1 MTIILFGTIFTILS
15 TGSPSLKIKRLE
27 NFVSMPEYKTEGA
40 SAMDLV
46 AAIDNDVVIP
56 SGEIRMIPTGI
67 AIELPHNTE
76 AQVRSRSGLAIKKGI
91 AVVNG
96 IGTIDEDYR
105 GEVCVGLVN
114 LSNEEYTI
122 QPDERIA
129 QMIIARV
136 EQAKIEVSVELTDTI
151 RGEGGFGSTGKV

>member
-1 MTIILFGTIFTILS
+1 ME
-15 TGSPSLKIKRLE
+15 LKIKKLA
-27 NFVSMPEYKTEGA
+27 NFVSMPEYKTSGA

-46 AAIDNDVVIP
+46 AAIDEDIIIP

-76 AQVRSRSGLAIKKGI
+76 AQVRSRSGLAIKSGV

-105 GEVCVGLVN
+105 GEICVGLINHSKVDFKI
-114 LSNEEYTI
+114 SKG
-122 QPDERIA
+122 DRIA
-129 QMIIARV
+129 QMAIM
-136 EQAKIEVSVELTDTI
+136 EVLKPQIVITNDLSDTE
-151 RGEGGFGSTGKV
+151 RAAGGFGSTGLK

>member
-1 MTIILFGTIFTILS
+1 MKTIEKLTLR
-15 TGSPSLKIKRLE
+15 IKKLD
-27 NFVSMPEYKTEGA
+27 NFVSLPEYKTAGA

-46 AAIDNDVVIP
+46 AAIKDDIIIP

-76 AQVRSRSGLAIKKGI
+76 AQVRSRSGLAIKSGI

-105 GEVCVGLVN
+105 GEICVGLINHSKVDFKI
-114 LSNEEYTI
+114 SRG
-122 QPDERIA
+122 DRIA
-129 QMIIARV
+129 QMAIMEVLKPSIEIAV
-136 EQAKIEVSVELTDTI
+136 DLSDTK
-151 RGEGGFGSTGKV
+151 RAEGGFGSTGVK

>member
-1 MTIILFGTIFTILS
+1 ME
-15 TGSPSLKIKRLE
+15 LKIKKLA
-27 NFVSMPEYKTEGA
+27 NFVSMPEYKTTGA

-46 AAIDNDVVIP
+46 AAISEDVIIP

-76 AQVRSRSGLAIKKGI
+76 AQVRSRSGLAIKSGI

-105 GEVCVGLVN
+105 GEICVGLINHSKVDFKI
-114 LSNEEYTI
+114 SRG
-122 QPDERIA
+122 DRIA
-129 QMIIARV
+129 QMAIMEVLKPTIVIANDL
-136 EQAKIEVSVELTDTI
+136 SDTD
-151 RGEGGFGSTGKV
+151 RAAGGFGSTGVK

>member
-1 MTIILFGTIFTILS
+1 MIETMEKLT
-15 TGSPSLKIKRLE
+15 LKIKKLP
-27 NFVSMPEYKTEGA
+27 NFVSIPEYKTQGA

-46 AAIDNDVVIP
+46 AAIDEDVVIP

-105 GEVCVGLVN
+105 GEICVGLINHSKVDFKV
-114 LSNEEYTI
+114 SRG
-122 QPDERIA
+122 DRIA
-129 QMIIARV
+129 QMAIMEVLKPEI
-136 EQAKIEVSVELTDTI
+136 KISDDLSDTQ
-151 RGEGGFGSTGKV
+151 RASGGFGSTGVK

>member
-1 MTIILFGTIFTILS
+1 MQTLEKLT
-15 TGSPSLKIKRLE
+15 LKIKRLE
-27 NFVSMPEYKTEGA
+27 NFVSMPEYKTSGA

-46 AAIDNDVVIP
+46 AAISEDIIIP
-56 SGEIRMIPTGI
+56 AGEIRMIPTGI

-105 GEVCVGLVN
+105 GEICVGLINHSKVDFK
-114 LSNEEYTI
+114 I
-122 QPDERIA
+122 QRGDRIA
-129 QMIIARV
+129 QMAIM
-136 EQAKIEVSVELTDTI
+136 EVLKPEILLSDDLSETS
-151 RGEGGFGSTGKV
+151 RAEGGFGSTGVK

>member
-1 MTIILFGTIFTILS
+1 
-15 TGSPSLKIKRLE
+15 
-27 NFVSMPEYKTEGA
+27 MPEYKTSGA

-46 AAIDNDVVIP
+46 AAINEDVVIP

-76 AQVRSRSGLAIKKGI
+76 AQVRSRSGLAIKSGI

-105 GEVCVGLVN
+105 GEICVGLINHSKVDF
-114 LSNEEYTI
+114 I
-122 QPDERIA
+122 IHKGDRIA
-129 QMIIARV
+129 QMAIM
-136 EQAKIEVSVELTDTI
+136 EVLKPKVVLADDLSDTE
-151 RGEGGFGSTGKV
+151 RAAGGFGSTGRK

>member
-1 MTIILFGTIFTILS
+1 MENLT
-15 TGSPSLKIKRLE
+15 LKIKKLP
-27 NFVSMPEYKTEGA
+27 NFVSMPEYKTQGA

-46 AAIDNDVVIP
+46 AAIENDVIIP

-76 AQVRSRSGLAIKKGI
+76 AQVRSRSGLAIKSGV

-105 GEVCVGLVN
+105 GEICVGLINHSKVDFKI
-114 LSNEEYTI
+114 SRG
-122 QPDERIA
+122 DRIA
-129 QMIIARV
+129 QMAIM
-136 EQAKIEVSVELTDTI
+136 EVLKPQIVLADELSDTV
-151 RGEGGFGSTGKV
+151 RASGGFGSTGVK

>member
-1 MTIILFGTIFTILS
+1 MENLV
-15 TGSPSLKIKRLE
+15 LKIKKLE
-27 NFVSMPEYKTEGA
+27 NFVSMPEYKTSGA

-46 AAIDNDVVIP
+46 AAIDDDIVIP

-76 AQVRSRSGLAIKKGI
+76 AQVRSRSGLAIKSGI

-105 GEVCVGLVN
+105 GEICVGLINHSKVDFKI
-114 LSNEEYTI
+114 SRG
-122 QPDERIA
+122 DRIA
-129 QMIIARV
+129 QMAIM
-136 EQAKIEVSVELTDTI
+136 EVLKPSIVVADDLSDTK
-151 RGEGGFGSTGKV
+151 RASGGFGSTGVK

>member
-1 MTIILFGTIFTILS
+1 ME
-15 TGSPSLKIKRLE
+15 LKIKKLP
-27 NFVSMPEYKTEGA
+27 NFVSMPEYKTAGA

-46 AAIDNDVVIP
+46 AAINDDVIIP

-76 AQVRSRSGLAIKKGI
+76 AQVRSRSGLAIKSGI

-105 GEVCVGLVN
+105 GEICVGLINHSKVDFKI
-114 LSNEEYTI
+114 SRG
-122 QPDERIA
+122 DRIA
-129 QMIIARV
+129 QMAIMEVLKPAIVIADDL
-136 EQAKIEVSVELTDTI
+136 SDTE
-151 RGEGGFGSTGKV
+151 RAAGGFGSTGVK

>member
-1 MTIILFGTIFTILS
+1 MIETMEKLT
-15 TGSPSLKIKRLE
+15 LKIKKLP
-27 NFVSMPEYKTEGA
+27 NFVSMPEYKTQGA

-46 AAIDNDVVIP
+46 AAIGEDVVIP

-105 GEVCVGLVN
+105 GEICVGLINHSKVDFKI
-114 LSNEEYTI
+114 SRG
-122 QPDERIA
+122 DRIA
-129 QMIIARV
+129 QMAIMEVLKPEI
-136 EQAKIEVSVELTDTI
+136 KISDDLSDTQ
-151 RGEGGFGSTGKV
+151 RASGGFGSTGVK

>member
-1 MTIILFGTIFTILS
+1 ME
-15 TGSPSLKIKRLE
+15 LKIKKLP
-27 NFVSMPEYKTEGA
+27 NFVSMPEYKTAGA

-46 AAIDNDVVIP
+46 AAIDEDVIIP

-76 AQVRSRSGLAIKKGI
+76 AQVRSRSGLALKSGI

-105 GEVCVGLVN
+105 GEICVGLINHSKVDFKI
-114 LSNEEYTI
+114 SRG
-122 QPDERIA
+122 DRIA
-129 QMIIARV
+129 QMAIM
-136 EQAKIEVSVELTDTI
+136 EVLKPTIVITDDLSDTV
-151 RGEGGFGSTGKV
+151 RAAGGFGSTGVK

>member
-1 MTIILFGTIFTILS
+1 MIETMEKLT
-15 TGSPSLKIKRLE
+15 LKIKKLP
-27 NFVSMPEYKTEGA
+27 NFVSIPEYKTQGA

-46 AAIDNDVVIP
+46 AAIDEDVVIP

-91 AVVNG
+91 AVVKG

-105 GEVCVGLVN
+105 GEICVGLINHSKVDFKI
-114 LSNEEYTI
+114 SRG
-122 QPDERIA
+122 DRIA
-129 QMIIARV
+129 QMAIMEVLKPEI
-136 EQAKIEVSVELTDTI
+136 KISDDLSDTQ
-151 RGEGGFGSTGKV
+151 RASGGFGSTGVK

>member
-1 MTIILFGTIFTILS
+1 MVETVEKLT
-15 TGSPSLKIKRLE
+15 LKIKKLD
-27 NFVSMPEYKTEGA
+27 NFVSMPEYKTTGA

-46 AAIDNDVVIP
+46 AAIDDDVIIP

-76 AQVRSRSGLAIKKGI
+76 AQVRSRSGLAIKSGI

-105 GEVCVGLVN
+105 GEICVGLINHSKVDFKI
-114 LSNEEYTI
+114 SRG
-122 QPDERIA
+122 DRIA
-129 QMIIARV
+129 QMAIMEVLKPEIVLADDLSDTARS
-136 EQAKIEVSVELTDTI
+136 A
-151 RGEGGFGSTGKV
+151 GGFGSTGIK

>member
-1 MTIILFGTIFTILS
+1 MQTATKLT
-15 TGSPSLKIKRLE
+15 LKIKKLE
-27 NFVSMPEYKTEGA
+27 NFVSMPEYKTSGA

-46 AAIDNDVVIP
+46 AAIDNDVIIP
-56 SGEIRMIPTGI
+56 AGEIRMIPTGI

-105 GEVCVGLVN
+105 GEICVGLINHSKVDF
-114 LSNEEYTI
+114 TV
-122 QPDERIA
+122 QRGDRIA
-129 QMIIARV
+129 QMAIM
-136 EQAKIEVSVELTDTI
+136 EVLKPEIVMSDDLSDTL
-151 RGEGGFGSTGKV
+151 RASGGFGSTGVK

>member
-1 MTIILFGTIFTILS
+1 MQTATKLT
-15 TGSPSLKIKRLE
+15 LKIKKLE
-27 NFVSMPEYKTEGA
+27 NFVSMPEYKTSGA

-46 AAIDNDVVIP
+46 AAIAEDMVIP
-56 SGEIRMIPTGI
+56 AGEIRMVPTGI

-105 GEVCVGLVN
+105 GEICVGLINHSKVDF
-114 LSNEEYTI
+114 TV
-122 QPDERIA
+122 QRGDRIA
-129 QMIIARV
+129 QMAIM
-136 EQAKIEVSVELTDTI
+136 EVLKPEIVMSEDLSDTE
-151 RGEGGFGSTGKV
+151 RSSGGFGSTGVK

>member
-1 MTIILFGTIFTILS
+1 ME
-15 TGSPSLKIKRLE
+15 LKIKKLA
-27 NFVSMPEYKTEGA
+27 NFVSMPEYKTAGA

-46 AAIDNDVVIP
+46 AAIDEDITIP

-76 AQVRSRSGLAIKKGI
+76 AQVRSRSGLAIKSGI

-105 GEVCVGLVN
+105 GEICVGLINHSKVDFKI
-114 LSNEEYTI
+114 SRG
-122 QPDERIA
+122 DRIA
-129 QMIIARV
+129 QMAIMEVLKPTIVLASDLSDTAR
-136 EQAKIEVSVELTDTI
+136 AA
-151 RGEGGFGSTGKV
+151 GGFGSTGVK

>member
-1 MTIILFGTIFTILS
+1 MTKLMEKLT
-15 TGSPSLKIKRLE
+15 LKIKKLE
-27 NFVSMPEYKTEGA
+27 NFVEMPQYKTAGA

-46 AAIDNDVVIP
+46 AAIEKDIIIP

-76 AQVRSRSGLAIKKGI
+76 AQVRSRSGLAIKSGI

-105 GEVCVGLVN
+105 GEICVGLINHSKVDF
-114 LSNEEYTI
+114 TI
-122 QPDERIA
+122 HRGDRIA
-129 QMIIARV
+129 QMAIMEVLKPEVVLADELSDTAR
-136 EQAKIEVSVELTDTI
+136 AA
-151 RGEGGFGSTGKV
+151 GGFGSTGIK

>member
-1 MTIILFGTIFTILS
+1 MLT
-15 TGSPSLKIKRLE
+15 LKIKKLE
-27 NFVSMPEYKTEGA
+27 NFVSMPQYKTSGA

-46 AAIDNDVVIP
+46 AAIDKDIIIP
-56 SGEIRMIPTGI
+56 SGEIKIIPTGI

-105 GEVCVGLVN
+105 GEICVGLIN
-114 LSNEEYTI
+114 LSKEDFTI
-122 QPDERIA
+122 QRGDRIA
-129 QMIIARV
+129 QMAIMEV
-136 EQAKIEVSVELTDTI
+136 LKPQIEVLDELSETQRAD
-151 RGEGGFGSTGKV
+151 GGFGSTGVK

>member
-1 MTIILFGTIFTILS
+1 ME
-15 TGSPSLKIKRLE
+15 LKIKKLA
-27 NFVSMPEYKTEGA
+27 NFVSMPEYKTTGA

-46 AAIDNDVVIP
+46 AAISEDVIIP

-76 AQVRSRSGLAIKKGI
+76 AQVRSRSGLAIKSGI

-105 GEVCVGLVN
+105 GEICVGLINHSKVDFKI
-114 LSNEEYTI
+114 SRG
-122 QPDERIA
+122 DRIA
-129 QMIIARV
+129 QMAIMEVLKPTIVIADDL
-136 EQAKIEVSVELTDTI
+136 SDTD
-151 RGEGGFGSTGKV
+151 RAAGGFGSTGVK

>member
-1 MTIILFGTIFTILS
+1 MLT
-15 TGSPSLKIKRLE
+15 LKIKKLE
-27 NFVSMPEYKTEGA
+27 NFVSMPQYKTSGA

-46 AAIDNDVVIP
+46 AAIDEDIVIP
-56 SGEIRMIPTGI
+56 SGEIKIIPTGI

-105 GEVCVGLVN
+105 GEICVGLIN
-114 LSNEEYTI
+114 LSKEDFTI
-122 QPDERIA
+122 QRGDRIA
-129 QMIIARV
+129 QMASMEV
-136 EQAKIEVSVELTDTI
+136 LKPQIEVLDELSETQRAD
-151 RGEGGFGSTGKV
+151 GGFGSTGVK